1 MNGDIE
7 SLNRVFFKFVC
18 ACGQETSFT
27 YHEHE
32 QCLKKIRG
40 ETYSLESINKR
51 YHSTV
56 HGPDSFSHDNR
67 VDKHEIEYFY
77 DVARNAVM
85 KTKESPIER
94 IFHHFGITKIR
105 SESERYICSDCK
117 DKYTK
122 ALEKMELAKNRLA
135 DRLEG

>member
-1 MNGDIE
+1 MNKDIE

-18 ACGQETSFT
+18 ACGYETSFT
-27 YHEHE
+27 YHEYE
-32 QCLKKIRG
+32 QCLKEIRG
-40 ETYSLESINKR
+40 ETYSLESIENR
-51 YHSTV
+51 YYCGSGVHSSM
-56 HGPDSFSHDNR
+56 PDRSKLD
-67 VDKHEIEYFY
+67 YLY
-77 DVARNAVM
+77 DVARKAIM
-85 KTKESPIER
+85 QTKESPIER

-105 SESERYICSDCK
+105 SESERYICSGCK